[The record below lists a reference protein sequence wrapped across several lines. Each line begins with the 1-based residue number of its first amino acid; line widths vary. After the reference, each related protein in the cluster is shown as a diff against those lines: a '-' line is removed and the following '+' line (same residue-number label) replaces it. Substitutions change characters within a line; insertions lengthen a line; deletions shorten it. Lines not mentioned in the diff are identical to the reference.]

1 MWWGNGGV
9 FGQVLGTVWELRG
22 NNFFFRGNNLGI
34 TWGNVGGKWGFIKTI
49 QTTIPIN
56 QNQMLIFSQN
66 VKNNYQNNLSNQKHF
81 VDLYQ

>member
-1 MWWGNGGV
+1 
-9 FGQVLGTVWELRG
+9 LGK
-22 NNFFFRGNNLGI
+22 

-56 QNQMLIFSQN
+56 QNQMLNISQN

>member
-1 MWWGNGGV
+1 VG
-9 FGQVLGTVWELRG
+9 LSWEK
-22 NNFFFRGNNLGI
+22 
-34 TWGNVGGKWGFIKTI
+34 VEEKWGFIKTI

-56 QNQMLIFSQN
+56 QNQMLNISQN